1 MLSVLEVKRKL
12 PNEFVEK
19 LYENYTPLTVDK
31 ILSGMSGERNTTLR
45 VNTIKSN
52 IQEVMNILK
61 QNAIKFDRVSWYN
74 DALILKNCSEKQ
86 IQKLE
91 IYEKGCIYLQS
102 LSSMIPPLVLNPR
115 ENEKVLDL
123 TAAPG
128 SKTTQMAAMMNNK
141 GYILANEL
149 DGLRCERLKY
159 NVEKQGAKIVE
170 VNNGRGESIGKQ
182 YENYFDKVLLD
193 APCSGEGRFL
203 ATDARTYRSWSEK
216 TVKELAKLQKKLLK
230 SAYLALKPGGE
241 MVYSTCT
248 LNREENEEIL
258 EWACNELDI
267 EIIDIEA
274 KIAKDASAIKNIV
287 PAVSDKTE
295 IKKALRILP
304 SKETEGFFVARLRKI
319 SF

>member
-74 DALILKNCSEKQ
+74 DALILKNCTEKQ

-102 LSSMIPPLVLNPR
+102 LSSMIPPLVLNPK
-115 ENEKVLDL
+115 EKDKVLDL

-159 NVEKQGAKIVE
+159 NVEKQGAKIAE

-203 ATDARTYRSWSEK
+203 ATDARTYRNWSEK

-274 KIAKDASAIKNIV
+274 KIAKDASASKNIL
-287 PAVSDKTE
+287 PAVSDIAK
-295 IKKALRILP
+295 INKALKILP
-304 SKETEGFFVARLRKI
+304 SKETEGFFVARLRKM